1 MAAIFLWNCGEP
13 KPAPNPNLINNSTSS
28 QPSVVIPVFDAENA
42 YKYVE
47 KQVSFG
53 TRVPKTPAH
62 EACLQWLK
70 TELESTGA
78 AVEIQQG
85 IMESHLDPRMPI
97 KNIIAKINP
106 TASKRVLLCAH
117 WDTRYIADQEKDPKL
132 AKEPIMGAD
141 DGASG
146 VAILLQIAQTVKKTP
161 INLGVDIVLFDVED
175 QGEPNS
181 GLDFK
186 KIQTWCLGSQYWAKN
201 KGNYTANFGIL
212 LDMVGSAGA
221 TFPKEGVS
229 MRYAGVFVEKVWAE
243 ATNLGYSD
251 MFVQGETKE
260 IIDDHVFVNQF
271 AQIPTLDII
280 NLPVGNPNITFG
292 PHWHTQNDNIKVIDK
307 NTLKAVGQVL
317 LNVLYNEAAGTF

>member
-1 MAAIFLWNCGEP
+1 LAAIFLWSCGDANN
-13 KPAPNPNLINNSTSS
+13 KPTPNPNSSVS
-28 QPSVVIPVFDAENA
+28 QPSVTIPVFDAENA
-42 YKYVE
+42 YKLVE

-53 TRVPKTPAH
+53 PRVPKTPAH

-70 TELESTGA
+70 TELETAGA
-78 AVEIQQG
+78 QVEIQQG

-106 TASKRVLLCAH
+106 TATKRVLLCAH
-117 WDTRYIADQEKDPKL
+117 WDTRYIADQEKDAKL
-132 AKEPIMGAD
+132 SKEPILGAD
-141 DGASG
+141 DGGSG
-146 VAILLQIAQTVKKTP
+146 VAVLLEIAHTIKKTP
-161 INLGVDIVLFDVED
+161 INNLGVDIVLFDVED
-175 QGEPNS
+175 QGEPQG

-201 KGNYTANFGIL
+201 KGNYNANFGIL

-221 TFPKEGVS
+221 TFPKEGGS
-229 MRYAGVFVEKVWAE
+229 MRYAGPFVEKIWAE

-271 AQIPTLDII
+271 ANIPTLDII
-280 NLPVGNPNITFG
+280 NLPVGNPNLTFG
-292 PHWHTQNDNIKVIDK
+292 SHWHTQNDNMKVIDK

-317 LNVLYNEAAGTF
+317 LNVLYKEAAGTF